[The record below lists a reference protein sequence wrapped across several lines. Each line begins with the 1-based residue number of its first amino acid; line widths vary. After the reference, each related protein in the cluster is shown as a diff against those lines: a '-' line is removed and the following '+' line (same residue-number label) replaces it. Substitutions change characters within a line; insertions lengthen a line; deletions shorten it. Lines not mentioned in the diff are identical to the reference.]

1 MAKKKKL
8 KITQIR
14 STIGQNE
21 SKVKTLRALGLH
33 KPYHTVIKDD
43 TPSIQGMIKSV
54 NHLVKV
60 EEITVGKR

>member
-8 KITQIR
+8 KITQIK
-14 STIGQNE
+14 STIGQNKE
-21 SKVKTLRALGLH
+21 KIKTLQALGLH
-33 KPYHTVIKDD
+33 KPHHVVIKDD

-60 EEITVGKR
+60 EEIMAGKR